1 MYSKATHI
9 SVVAPGFRNNI
20 VAKDV
25 PSTKVSTI
33 PNFVDTEFI
42 RPLDKANT
50 FSHRYGLTH
59 KFVVTHAGNV
69 GYVYDL
75 ETLVEAALLLRLQRD
90 VQFLIVGDGVV
101 RQSLEAKVRA
111 LELTNV
117 SFLPYQPRETLPFL
131 RATSDVQVALYK
143 KGASRYSMPS
153 KVYEIMA
160 SGRPVLASA
169 DVHSD
174 LWDLVANT
182 NCGICLEPDDP
193 TKLAS
198 AVMTLYKDP
207 QLRLRMGAQGR
218 REVDRR
224 YSVEAV
230 VTQYDELIRSI
241 DARRRPSARLLEH
254 QAWH

>member
-1 MYSKATHI
+1 
-9 SVVAPGFRNNI
+9 
-20 VAKDV
+20 
-25 PSTKVSTI
+25 VSTI

-42 RPLDKANT
+42 RPLDKANQ
-50 FSHRYGLTH
+50 FSRDYGLTH

-75 ETLVEAALLLRLQRD
+75 ETLVDAAMLLRSQSG

-101 RQSLEAKVRA
+101 RRSLEAKVRA
-111 LELTNV
+111 LELANV
-117 SFLPYQPRETLPFL
+117 SFLPYQPRETLPYL
-131 RATSDVQVALYK
+131 RAASDVQVALYK

-169 DVHSD
+169 DIHSD
-174 LWDLVANT
+174 LWNLVANT
-182 NCGICLEPDDP
+182 QCGICLEPQEP
-193 TKLAS
+193 NKLAS

-207 QLRLRMGAQGR
+207 NLRSRMGARGR
-218 REVDRR
+218 HEVDRR
-224 YSVEAV
+224 YSVRAV
-230 VTQYDELIRSI
+230 VDQYDELIRSI
-241 DARRRPSARLLEH
+241 DARRRPIARLLEH